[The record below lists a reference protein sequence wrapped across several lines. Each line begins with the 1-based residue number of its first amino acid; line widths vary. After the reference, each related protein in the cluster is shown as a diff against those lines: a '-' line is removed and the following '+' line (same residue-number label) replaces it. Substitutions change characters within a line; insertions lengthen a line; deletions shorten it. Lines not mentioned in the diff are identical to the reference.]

1 VATVTATI
9 AVLSMPIARA
19 AEITE
24 QQAYDIGPEAY
35 TYLYPLGTMDLTRK
49 HATNIEAD
57 KMPGRGP
64 MNTFSYPV
72 LSICGLEGSLPPHT
86 DIRDPASGVKAAGN
100 KADLQR

>member
-1 VATVTATI
+1 
-9 AVLSMPIARA
+9 MPIARA

-72 LSICGLEGSLPPHT
+72 LPSADWKEVFRRTLTFAIPLAASKPPATKPTYKGELISL
-86 DIRDPASGVKAAGN
+86 
-100 KADLQR
+100 